1 MPHTHR
7 NPVSC
12 RSAVLIL
19 LALLS
24 LPVSAGDRMSTAE
37 EIFAYLRQL
46 GNGSYMFG
54 QMATWVHDENPDMDH
69 ATNWLKKVSD
79 HTGKMPQYGCVTYDF
94 HDNPFP
100 DAAWNRGVKTM
111 WDRGMIVG
119 VYSFYANPSGKAWND
134 PLDIDPIFAPGNNP
148 TKRHFY
154 GQMDRMAAN
163 LQWLK
168 DQGIPVVY
176 TPFVE
181 SDDRNKWHAK
191 EGSEHAIKLYR
202 LVHDYFENT
211 KHLDNLIWAYH
222 TTQNHGALET
232 YYPGD
237 AYVDILG
244 KSAYGTG
251 LPFSEYAWAVE
262 KKRSA
267 GKVIWWAE
275 LGIRGRSERPRDCM
289 DVVKKLENN
298 YPELAGFVFWSDNGH
313 YNVIGNENGPELM
326 ACPEIITL
334 GTEQSV
340 TEAQILTRATA
351 IHERALTLDSHVDI
365 PNDAY
370 ATTELDPG
378 IDHPRLKC
386 DLVKMTRGGL
396 DAVFLA
402 VYVGQRPQLNEQG
415 FERVQEIALK
425 KFAAIRRLTETMH
438 PDRCTQARS
447 ADDVDRIVTAGKKAI
462 IIGMENGYP
471 IGEDLTLLD
480 RFYELGTRYIT
491 LCHIGNNQI
500 CDSSSTKTPLHS
512 GLSDFGKQAVIRMN
526 QLGIMAD
533 ASHISVQSFYDLL
546 KVSRAPIIASHSG
559 CHALCEHDRNLTD
572 EQLRALSKNG
582 GVIQIVALGQYLKAE
597 SPERA
602 LAMDALRE
610 ELGIPNWEERSQ
622 MTDAQRAA
630 IKPKIEAYYK
640 RRRVIAERL
649 PVATLTDYV
658 NHIDHAV
665 KIAGID
671 HVGIGTDFDGGGGI
685 PGFNDHAELLN
696 VTVELVRRGYTEK
709 DIQKILGGNFMRVW
723 RQVEAFAKNQ
733 QLTTKNE

>member
-1 MPHTHR
+1 MRHTHR
-7 NPVSC
+7 DPAMYKSTVLLLLGLWSVS
-12 RSAVLIL
+12 
-19 LALLS
+19 
-24 LPVSAGDRMSTAE
+24 VSAGDRMSTADE
-37 EIFAYLRQL
+37 VFAYLRQL
-46 GNGSYMFG
+46 GNGSYVFG
-54 QMATWVHDENPDMDH
+54 QMATWVHDENPHMDH
-69 ATNWLKKVSD
+69 ATNWLKKVYG
-79 HTGKMPQYGCVTYDF
+79 HTGRMPRYGCVTYDF

-100 DAAWNRGVKTM
+100 DAAWNHGVKTM

-119 VYSFYANPSGKAWND
+119 VYSFYANPSGKSWNA
-134 PLDIDPIFAPGNNP
+134 PLDIDPIFSPEDNP

-154 GQMDRMAAN
+154 AQLDRMAAN

-211 KHLDNLIWAYH
+211 KHLDHILWAYH

-262 KKRSA
+262 KKRHA
-267 GKVIWWAE
+267 DKVIWWAE
-275 LGIRGRSERPRDCM
+275 LGIRGRSDRPRDCM
-289 DVVKKLENN
+289 DVARKLENS

-326 ACPEIITL
+326 RCPKIITL
-334 GTEQSV
+334 EQSI
-340 TEAQILTRATA
+340 TEAQILTRATG

-365 PNDAY
+365 PSNAY
-370 ATTELDPG
+370 ATAQLDPG

-386 DLVKMTRGGL
+386 DLVKMTQGGL

-415 FERVQEIALK
+415 FKRAQEIALK

-438 PDRCTQARS
+438 PDRCSQARS
-447 ADDVDRIVTAGKKAI
+447 ADDVDRIVKTGQKAI

-471 IGEDLTLLD
+471 LGKDLTLLNRYYD
-480 RFYELGTRYIT
+480 LGARYIT
-491 LCHIGNNQI
+491 LCHSGNNQI
-500 CDSSSTKTPLHS
+500 CDSSSTKTPLHN
-512 GLSDFGKQAVIRMN
+512 GLSEFGKQVITRMN
-526 QLGIMAD
+526 QLGIMCD
-533 ASHISVQSFYDLL
+533 ASHISVQSFYDLM
-546 KVSRAPIIASHSG
+546 KASQAPIIASHSG
-559 CHALCEHDRNLTD
+559 CFALRTHDRNLTD
-572 EQLRALSKNG
+572 AQLRALSKNG
-582 GVIQIVALGQYLKAE
+582 GVIQIVAFGKYLKAE
-597 SPERA
+597 SPKRV
-602 LAMDALRE
+602 LAQDELRE
-610 ELGIPNWEERSQ
+610 EFGIPTWEERRQ
-622 MTDAQRAA
+622 MSEAQRAE
-630 IKPKIEAYYK
+630 IKPKMDAYHQ
-640 RRRVIAERL
+640 RARVIAEPQ

-685 PGFNDHAELLN
+685 PGFNDHGDLLN
-696 VTVELVRRGYTEK
+696 VTVELVRRGYTEE

-723 RQVEAFAKNQ
+723 RQVETIAQ
-733 QLTTKNE
+733 QQASLPPTRR